1 MTDIHQVRVPVRWV
15 DLDAQDSLPQ
25 RWANDAVI
33 LDYLQEARV
42 DFLLRG
48 PNAHL
53 LGGGVI
59 VVEHQ
64 VEYLAPIRSGT
75 EHVDVELSVADVGAA
90 RFTVGYGVRAGGQR
104 VAHARTLLCNY
115 DFAAQRPARWAD
127 AERAW
132 FAQLAAPLEP
142 LRDVGGFEV
151 GERYHRHSFVVRWS
165 DIDAYGH
172 ANNTRFY
179 DYVAEARVRALGPPS
194 RGSAWLV
201 VRQDMRYVGQI
212 EHRLEPYEVH
222 TAIAA
227 LGRTSVTLAV
237 RLVDPA
243 TGRLL
248 AHATSVLVHADAAG
262 RPKALPDAV
271 RETYRRWPAEPKNG
285 AR

>member
-1 MTDIHQVRVPVRWV
+1 MTDLHHVRVPVRWV

-59 VVEHQ
+59 VVAHQ

-75 EHVDVELSVADVGAA
+75 EHVEVGLSVADVGAA
-90 RFTVGYGVRAGGQR
+90 RFTVGYRVHAGGER
-104 VAHARTLLCNY
+104 VARARTLLCNF
-115 DFAAQRPARWAD
+115 DFATQRPARWTD

-132 FAQLAAPLEP
+132 FAARSAPLEP
-142 LRDVGGFEV
+142 LRDVGAFEV
-151 GERYHRHSFVVRWS
+151 GERHDRHSFVVRWS
-165 DIDAYGH
+165 DMDAYGH

-179 DYVAEARVRALGPPS
+179 DYVAEARVRTLGVPT

-212 EHRLEPYEVH
+212 EHRLDPYEVH
-222 TAIAA
+222 TGVAA
-227 LGRTSVTLAV
+227 LGRTSLTLAV
-237 RLVDPA
+237 RIVDPSS
-243 TGRLL
+243 GRPL
-248 AHATSVLVHADAAG
+248 AHATTVLVHADG
-262 RPKALPDAV
+262 EGHPQPLPDAV
-271 RETYRRWPAEPKNG
+271 REAYGRWPAKPKKGN
-285 AR
+285 R

>member
-1 MTDIHQVRVPVRWV
+1 MTDIHLVRVPVRWA

-53 LGGGVI
+53 LGGGII

-75 EHVDVELSVADVGAA
+75 EYVEVGLSVAGVGAA
-90 RFTVGYGVRAGGQR
+90 RFTVGYRVHAGDER
-104 VAHARTLLCNY
+104 VARARTLLCNY

-132 FAQLAAPLEP
+132 FTQRAAPLEP
-142 LRDVGGFEV
+142 LRDVGAFEV
-151 GERYHRHSFVVRWS
+151 GERCHRHRFVVRWS
-165 DIDAYGH
+165 DMDAYGH

-179 DYVAEARVRALGPPS
+179 DYVAEARVGMLGVPS

-222 TAIAA
+222 TAVAA
-227 LGRTSVTLAV
+227 LGNTSVTLAA
-237 RLVDPA
+237 RIVDPSG
-243 TGRLL
+243 GRLL
-248 AHATSVLVHADAAG
+248 AHATTVLVHADGAG
-262 RPKALPDAV
+262 RPQTLPESA
-271 RETYRRWPAEPKNG
+271 REAYGRWPATPHEG
-285 AR
+285 RR